1 MMRLMIE
8 AELLGLAS
16 CPLSQAV
23 DLTAFR
29 GRLQG
34 LMGWTGYPQMM
45 LRIGHP
51 AETAQTTPRTP
62 RRATSDVL
70 QVLTNQ

>member
-1 MMRLMIE
+1 MIE

-34 LMGWTGYPQMM
+34 LMDWTGYPQMM
-45 LRIGHP
+45 LRVGHP
-51 AETAQTTPRTP
+51 PKTGQAAPRTP
-62 RRATSDVL
+62 RRRTSDVL
-70 QVLTNQ
+70 EVLTDQ